1 MQQIEIKILKWE
13 KYQLRKDIKSPWWF
27 ATHNELWNS
36 GEFSFFTPEEKVAW
50 YAFLAIAS
58 KQQKAEIKFELAW
71 FAQNAGIKKDAVL
84 SAIKKASD
92 NNWLLAI
99 RTESVQNPYEI
110 RTAHNITEHNNTE
123 HNNTKN
129 NLFIVSSEL
138 KNSITEPTE
147 QTLIKSNFTEF
158 LNNKIE
164 TLYPD
169 KDFVTREKEKMKVWL
184 AANPK
189 KSPKSKSGWT
199 RFVMGWLERGW
210 EQYRKSIQ
218 TEKPKKK
225 TWMDLVDEEEKQKE
239 QGRGENTV

>member
-1 MQQIEIKILKWE
+1 MWNDSQFFG
-13 KYQLRKDIKSPWWF
+13 F
-27 ATHNELWNS
+27 A
-36 GEFSFFTPEEKVAW
+36 PEERWIWVC
-50 YAFLAIAS
+50 LLSIAS
-58 KQQKAEIKFELAW
+58 QKNSEKLEFCLEWLALQTNAKVVTIENALTKLERNGCVTCTLRPRDVHGRYITDITNKQ
-71 FAQNAGIKKDAVL
+71 D
-84 SAIKKASD
+84 
-92 NNWLLAI
+92 
-99 RTESVQNPYEI
+99 
-110 RTAHNITEHNNTE
+110 
-123 HNNTKN
+123 NTKQDITKT
-129 NLFIVSSEL
+129 FSSEL
-138 KNSITEPTE
+138 KNSITEASE
-147 QTLIKSNFTEF
+147 ETLIKSNFTEF

-225 TWMDLVDEEEKQKE
+225 NWMEMVEEEERAKQN
-239 QGRGENTV
+239 GENTI

>member
-1 MQQIEIKILKWE
+1 MQETEVVILNWE
-13 KYQLRKDIKSPWWF
+13 KFNPRKDVSNPSWF
-27 ATHNELWNS
+27 RLQNQMWNDS
-36 GEFSFFTPEEKVAW
+36 QFFTFTAEERWIWVC
-50 YAFLAIAS
+50 LLSIAS
-58 KQQKAEIKFELAW
+58 QKNTSKLSFCLEWLALQTGVSNATIENALIKLERNGCVTSTLRARDVHGRYITDIT
-71 FAQNAGIKKDAVL
+71 NK
-84 SAIKKASD
+84 
-92 NNWLLAI
+92 
-99 RTESVQNPYEI
+99 T
-110 RTAHNITEHNNTE
+110 NITKQDK
-123 HNNTKN
+123 TKT
-129 NLFIVSSEL
+129 FSSEL
-138 KNSITEPTE
+138 KNSITEATE